1 MRPITK
7 TVLAS
12 FLAVL
17 SLVTSANAEDGW
29 KNESQVGVVTT
40 SGNTETTT
48 LSAAQ
53 STKYEFTKNVFSITG
68 SYLYQKSGAVI
79 SAKAWSLGVRYERE
93 LTERFSLFAAEMVQ
107 GDRFKDLRQSYN
119 TDLGAKYSF
128 MKTDTLTWFG
138 EGGYRFTRQNT
149 SKAQLN
155 LHFARLYTEIEKKWN
170 ESVSSKYW
178 IEVLPNF
185 TDSADW
191 QANTELSL
199 SAALSSL
206 FSVKTG
212 YLLKFDH
219 LPNAV
224 GLKPADK
231 VFTTSLVA
239 KF

>member
-1 MRPITK
+1 MRTNHKILL
-7 TVLAS
+7 VIS
-12 FLAVL
+12 VAVL
-17 SLVTSANAEDGW
+17 SFVTSALAEDGW
-29 KNESQVGVVTT
+29 KNETQVGVVTT

-53 STKYEFTKNVFSITG
+53 STKYEFTKNVFSISG
-68 SYLYQKSGAVI
+68 SYLYQKSGEVI

-93 LTERFSLFAAEMVQ
+93 LSERLSLFASEMVQ
-107 GDRFKDLRQSYN
+107 GDRFKDLRQGYN

-128 MKTDTLTWFG
+128 VKSDTLTWFG
-138 EGGYRFTRQNT
+138 EAGYRFTRQNT
-149 SKAQLN
+149 SSANQN

-178 IEVLPNF
+178 LEVLPNF
-185 TDSADW
+185 TESADW
-191 QANTELSL
+191 QANTEISL
-199 SAALSSL
+199 SAALSNL

-219 LPNAV
+219 MPNAA

-231 VFTTSLVA
+231 IFTTALVA